1 MRIHGFLTVIWAISA
16 NALYGTRPGVQEEF
30 TLSHAFFH
38 ELGTSTA
45 GGAFHSISASVYEML
60 QLTSETH
67 LKYESI
73 RPVTI
78 RSQPMLLSRRVQQ
91 SSKPLQPNFNN
102 NNRVV
107 SYDANEQEVTWE
119 QAPTTVPDVS
129 NKPTEIN
136 LAKMC
141 SDAYVLAPLEP
152 DWLNSSLGFNRTDSF
167 GWKGDGLRGHV
178 FTDNKNET
186 VIIAFKGTTIDPREK
201 WRNNDRLNDNL
212 LFSCCCASQR
222 PDPFWYGP
230 VCNCS
235 TTETYGCNA
244 TCLTQELLQKD
255 RYYPT
260 AIAIMQ
266 NVTAWFPNATKFWV
280 VGHSLGGAIASLV
293 GLTFNL
299 PSVAFEAPPQRLA
312 AQRLGIAI
320 PPPPTIDYHIGN
332 TADPVFMGACN
343 GYFSTCSVAG
353 YAFES
358 QCHTGQ
364 RCVYD
369 TVGDKGWHMSIN
381 NHRLN
386 VVIPDVLEAYNGTP
400 TCQSDDEC
408 VDCYNWNFSNTSS
421 GPLELIYS

>member
-1 MRIHGFLTVIWAISA
+1 MRMYGFLALIWAIGA
-16 NALYGTRPGVQEEF
+16 NALCGARPGVEEEF
-30 TLSHAFFH
+30 TFGHAFFH
-38 ELGTSTA
+38 ELGTSA
-45 GGAFHSISASVYEML
+45 ADGVFHSISASAYEVL
-60 QLTSETH
+60 QLTSEN
-67 LKYESI
+67 KYESI
-73 RPVTI
+73 RPVAI
-78 RSQPMLLSRRVQQ
+78 RSRPMLLSRPVQQ
-91 SSKPLQPNFNN
+91 SPRPLQPNFNDPLTD
-102 NNRVV
+102 
-107 SYDANEQEVTWE
+107 YDTKGEEVAWE
-119 QAPTTVPDVS
+119 QVPTTAPDVS
-129 NKPTEIN
+129 NKPTEVN
-136 LAKMC
+136 LARMC
-141 SDAYVLAPLEP
+141 SDAYVLAPSEP

-178 FTDNKNET
+178 FTDKKNET
-186 VIIAFKGTTIDPREK
+186 VIVAFKGTTIDPREK
-201 WRNNDRLNDNL
+201 WRNKDRLNDNL

-230 VCNCS
+230 VCNCN
-235 TTETYGCNA
+235 TETFGCNA

-266 NVTAWFPNATKFWV
+266 NITSWYPNATFWV

-293 GLTFNL
+293 GLAFNM

-312 AQRLGIAI
+312 AQRLGIVI
-320 PPPPTIDYHIGN
+320 PPRTIDYHIGN

-343 GYFSTCSVAG
+343 GYFSFCSMAG

-369 TVGDKGWHMSIN
+369 TVGEKGWHMSIN

-386 VVIPDVLEAYNGTP
+386 VVIPDVLEAYNNTP
-400 TCQSDDEC
+400 TCESDDEC

-421 GPLELIYS
+421 VPWS